1 VALIGILTGQIYRS
15 DLAGL
20 NTYRLPPTI
29 IRLSKKYIEPLIG
42 TLRPPRRS
50 NRAIPDN
57 LRGRQRDDPAP
68 QNEEVITTAPT
79 PRGFGSETLRGVHG
93 EEPQPAPSVMRE
105 WMDELTRRDHS
116 NVGLRVPAE
125 AEIAHLTSIFPSL
138 DREVVIGA
146 LQRR

>member
-1 VALIGILTGQIYRS
+1 MALIGIITGQIYRS

-29 IRLSKKYIEPLIG
+29 IRLSKGYIAPLIG
-42 TLRPPRRS
+42 SLRPPRRS
-50 NRAIPDN
+50 NRAFPDN
-57 LRGRQRDDPAP
+57 LRGSQHGDLAP
-68 QNEEVITTAPT
+68 QNEEMITTART
-79 PRGFGSETLRGVHG
+79 SRAEELRG
-93 EEPQPAPSVMRE
+93 EEPQPTTSVMRE
-105 WMDELTRRDHS
+105 WMDELTSRDRA
-116 NVGLRVPAE
+116 NVGLRVPSE